1 MSSDLDEIEIPK
13 KSKLPLILGV
23 VSALLIGGAGG
34 FGAATFAGGSPAGEE
49 AEGGGGEVALDEEGN
64 PIPDEPARVIHD
76 LGQFKINLRGAG
88 GGRVL
93 RMALHLETDDKSALT
108 LEEKNSQLRDSVL
121 MLVSDYTYAD
131 LEGVDGKRRL
141 QDELLGRLN
150 SVMTPA
156 RVERVYFHDFVV
168 Q

>member
-1 MSSDLDEIEIPK
+1 M
-13 KSKLPLILGV
+13 ILGL

-34 FGAATFAGGSPAGEE
+34 FGAATFAGNSADAA
-49 AEGGGGEVALDEEGN
+49 AEGEGALDAEGN
-64 PIPDEPARVIHD
+64 RVAGPNDRVIHD
-76 LGQFKINLRGAG
+76 LCQFKINLRGAG

-93 RMALHLETDDKSALT
+93 RMTMHLETDGRSAASMAD
-108 LEEKNSQLRDSVL
+108 KNSQLRDSVL

-150 SVMTPA
+150 SVMAPG

>member
-1 MSSDLDEIEIPK
+1 MSDELDEIEVPK
-13 KSKLPLILGV
+13 RSNLPLILGV
-23 VSALLIGGAGG
+23 ISALLIGGAGG
-34 FGAATFAGGSPAGEE
+34 FGAATFAGGDASAEVSEGDE
-49 AEGGGGEVALDEEGN
+49 AAVNEEGKA
-64 PIPDEPARVIHD
+64 IPDGSARVIHD
-76 LGQFKINLRGAG
+76 LGQFTVNLRGAG

-93 RMALHLETDDKSALT
+93 RMTMHLEADHKAT
-108 LEEKNSQLRDSVL
+108 LVMKEKNSQLRDSVL

-156 RVERVYFHDFVV
+156 RAERIYFHDFVV